1 MEKVLH
7 RTWGLVSKFFLARWG
22 AHNVFWAWAP
32 TIAKVYTHLF
42 MAATATPF
50 PSLDV
55 GPLAAKPMRLAMLG
69 RSHKLQQGA
78 LNSLAFV

>member
-1 MEKVLH
+1 MFSAHGHQPSLKS
-7 RTWGLVSKFFLARWG
+7 TPTFF
-22 AHNVFWAWAP
+22 F
-32 TIAKVYTHLF
+32 F

-55 GPLAAKPMRLAMLG
+55 GPLAAKPLRLAMLG